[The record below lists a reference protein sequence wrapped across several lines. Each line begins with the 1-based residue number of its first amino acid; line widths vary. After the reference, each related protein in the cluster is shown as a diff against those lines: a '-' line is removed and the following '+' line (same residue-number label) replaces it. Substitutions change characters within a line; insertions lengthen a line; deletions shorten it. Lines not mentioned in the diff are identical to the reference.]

1 MAGETYCNRQIV
13 SGTLDVQADGMLPQK
28 IVPVAGFRG
37 DHGNTLFNWRKLA
50 AWGKYRSFAYYVKG
64 GQMPASEVASPSLK
78 YLEDRWDAAIADSL
92 DEGELLRYRS
102 NLLGSDL
109 RITNFAGGNTS
120 SKIDEPDPLTG
131 RPVKVLWVKG
141 SGGDLGSIKRS
152 GFATLYQ
159 EKLLALEHL
168 YQGQEKEDAMVE
180 MYALCAFRNNPVAAS
195 IDTPLHG
202 FLPFAHVDH
211 LHPDWGIA
219 LAASGNGKAKM
230 EEFNRE
236 FDHRLVWLEWQR
248 PGFELAMML
257 KRAVEEN
264 PGCDG
269 ILLGGHGLFT
279 WGETQRECYVNT
291 LTVIDQIGQFIA
303 RHGIAKGE
311 TRFGGEVA
319 KTRGD
324 HRVLALEILPFLRG
338 RLSAQRRWIASYSD
352 EQDVLQFV
360 NSAHAQELA
369 FLGTSCPDHFIRT
382 KIRPMFVP
390 WSDGDDLAALKQRI
404 DASLEEYRANYR
416 SYYQQHAVVDSP
428 ALRDASPSIVLIPGL
443 GMFSF
448 GKNKTEA
455 RITGEFYV
463 NAIHVM
469 EGASLL
475 GDAGD
480 TEKRPNAIPQC
491 GRGMDPQSFKVFTNY
506 VAMPQ
511 SEAFRIEYWAL
522 EEAKIRRQPAEKE
535 LSRKVVLVVGGGS
548 GIGREVA
555 LLAAGRGAHVM
566 IADRDMAGAAKVLDE
581 LGAIVSKESVASTA
595 VDIRNREAIGK
606 ALQAAVE
613 AFGGVDILVN
623 TAAMFPSSPDGVIS
637 EAMWAT
643 TFDVNVTA
651 NYLLCDEAAK
661 LFKEQ
666 DLDVSIVLTS
676 SANAVVPK
684 QGSEAY
690 DVSKAALSH
699 LVRELAVGL
708 APKIRVNGICPATV
722 VKGSTMFPRDRV
734 RASLTKYGFAVDETK
749 SDDELRNE
757 LAGFYATRTLTHQ
770 PVDPADCAEAIL
782 FLAGERSRC
791 TSGHLFPVDGG
802 LPDAFLR

>member
-1 MAGETYCNRQIV
+1 LKNRV
-13 SGTLDVQADGMLPQK
+13 VFMSS
-28 IVPVAGFRG
+28 
-37 DHGNTLFNWRKLA
+37 A
-50 AWGKYRSFAYYVKG
+50 AVT
-64 GQMPASEVASPSLK
+64 SPTLK
-78 YLEDRWDAAIADSL
+78 YLEDRWDSAKAEMMDQP
-92 DEGELLRYRS
+92 ELLRYRS

-120 SKIDEPDPLTG
+120 SKIDELDPLTG
-131 RPVKVLWVKG
+131 KSVKVLWVKG

-159 EKLLALEHL
+159 EKLLALENL
-168 YQGQEKEDAMVE
+168 YQGQDTEDSMVE

-202 FLPFAHVDH
+202 FLPFPHVDH

-219 LAASGNGKAKM
+219 LAASANGVTKM

-236 FDHRLVWLEWQR
+236 FHHHLVWIPWQR

-257 KRAVEEN
+257 KQAVEQN

-269 ILLGGHGLFT
+269 IVLGGHGLFT

-303 RHGIAKGE
+303 NHGISKRD
-311 TRFGGEVA
+311 TRFGGVA
-319 KTRGD
+319 VQPRANRQD
-324 HRVLALEILPFLRG
+324 LAIEILPFLRG
-338 RLSAQRRWIASYSD
+338 RISNQRRWIAAYRD
-352 EQDVLQFV
+352 TEDVLQFA
-360 NSAHAQELA
+360 NSVHAKELA

-390 WSDGDDLAALKQRI
+390 WVEGQDLEALKKQI
-404 DASLEEYRANYR
+404 DASLAEYRENYR
-416 SYYQQHAVVDSP
+416 SYYQKHALPDSP
-428 ALRDASPSIVLIPGL
+428 ALRDTSPSIVLIPGL

-448 GKNKTEA
+448 AKNKTEA
-455 RITGEFYV
+455 RITGEFYT

-475 GDAGD
+475 GEGEVPQSKAN
-480 TEKRPNAIPQC
+480 PVPQC
-491 GRGMDPQSFKVFTNY
+491 GQGMEPAAFKVFTNY
-506 VAMPQ
+506 VAMPL

-535 LSRKVVLVVGGGS
+535 LSRFIVLVVGGGS

-566 IADRDMAGAAKVLDE
+566 IADRDTAGATSVAKE
-581 LGAIVSKESVASTA
+581 LAMITSKESVSSTPL
-595 VDIRNREAIGK
+595 DIRKRDAIDQALK
-606 ALQAAVE
+606 ATVA

-623 TAAMFPSSPDGVIS
+623 TAAIFPSSADGIIS
-637 EAMWAT
+637 DDMWAT
-643 TFDVNVTA
+643 TLDVNVTA
-651 NYLLCDEAAK
+651 NYRLCDEAGK
-661 LFKEQ
+661 LFNKQ
-666 DLDVSIVLTS
+666 GLDASIVLTS

-684 QGSEAY
+684 RGSEAY

-708 APKIRVNGICPATV
+708 SPKVRVNGICPATV

-734 RASLTKYGFAVDETK
+734 RASLTKYGIAFDE
-749 SDDELRNE
+749 SMGDEDLRAL
-757 LAGFYATRTLTHQ
+757 LANFYAKRTLTHQ
-770 PVDPADCAEAIL
+770 PIDPADCAEAIL
-782 FLAGERSRC
+782 FLASARSRC
-791 TSGHLFPVDGG
+791 TSGHLIPVDGG
-802 LPDAFLR
+802 LPEAFLR